1 MPKVLTEKP
10 RRDDWHGKCFHAP
23 SSMFW
28 VVAPVTLRRVTPL
41 HLKECTM
48 AITMQG
54 SWTVAVK
61 SKSAR
66 RPQRFIVSG
75 ATSGNGVYEGKTST
89 PPVLVTGDAWAVTIQ
104 NNPGDGFVT
113 SAEQITFP
121 TQSAGLYRFDIQSDD
136 GGGAGSGD
144 EDFNDLVL
152 TCSTPV
158 SASDF
163 LVYGNVKCYE
173 GFCVNPCYP
182 GFFVIDS
189 WEVLDEVR
197 KRPMLHRLLEEL
209 YPERLYEVRPEI
221 GPTPDP
227 PPFRPMMLPL
237 TGDSA
242 LPSKKAQVLRVT
254 QDESRSKRSKKGE
267 ENSARVT
274 TAGSVVLYQPELLAL
289 GIDTVELGSLLDR
302 VYPIRCT
309 TKPMAGEVLRFLE
322 YDRTNA
328 EKAGGA
334 YTGEGGR
341 ETLGVCVTDRRGNYI
356 FRFQHAADFTGDVE
370 APIDLAPGED
380 IVVQIRPDV
389 IVQILDAAAPDGV
402 VYESAPYWNVPLFRR
417 INICK
422 SGCRRLPTACQGSH
436 AIQAIGNID
445 IGAPQSGQPS
455 WAPRVGFSNTL
466 NAEGR
471 ITADNPDAPSARC
484 AAWGGTLDFYAC
496 FLDHPDVTHYTI
508 RYRRPGES
516 WKFFQEVLRHEKT
529 AKVGIPGY
537 IGDSI
542 GPIDK
547 ALHVGGGSPVAAKA
561 YLNIENNV
569 DFRLHNR
576 DRKARISTWIYAP
589 QPTEV
594 FFRIE
599 GYDIDGK
606 RVSGTVDTIKLSI
619 DNTLP
624 DFAISSV
631 QMDSQLGGDCAL
643 FTVPDSDP
651 GAPLTVRFKAN
662 QTQGFLNAYSLG
674 VRRGNIGNLPIDNL
688 GPADIAGSYTHGSND
703 LICARFR
710 GTLDD
715 SEVDGAGYVTTDIE
729 PKNGASWLN
738 GQPFCTFAVQLS
750 CSKRV
755 TNGYNTAV
763 IGYGPKQYLL
773 GIQAS

>member
-1 MPKVLTEKP
+1 MVGTSNALVSIDLSTDRLRTPP
-10 RRDDWHGKCFHAP
+10 GGISFH
-23 SSMFW
+23 
-28 VVAPVTLRRVTPL
+28 L
-41 HLKECTM
+41 EEDTM

-61 SKSAR
+61 SKSAS
-66 RPQRFIVSG
+66 RPQRFIISG
-75 ATSGNGVYEGKTST
+75 AVSGNGVYEGKTST
-89 PPVLVTGDAWAVTIQ
+89 PPVLVTGDAWAITIQ
-104 NNPGDGFVT
+104 NNPGDGFTT

-136 GGGAGSGD
+136 GGGGGD
-144 EDFNDLVL
+144 QDFNDLIL
-152 TCSTPV
+152 TCSMPV
-158 SASDF
+158 SVSDF
-163 LVYGNVKCYE
+163 LIYGNVKCYE
-173 GFCVNPCYP
+173 GFCLNPCYP

-189 WEVLDEVR
+189 WEMLDEVR
-197 KRPMLHRLLEEL
+197 RRPLLHRLLKEL
-209 YPERLYEVRPEI
+209 YPERLYEVRPEL

-237 TGDSA
+237 TDNRA
-242 LPSKKAQVLRVT
+242 LPPKKAQLLRVG
-254 QDESRSKRSKKGE
+254 QAEVPKRSKKGQE
-267 ENSARVT
+267 PVARVSS
-274 TAGSVVLYQPELLAL
+274 AGSVVLHPSDRVNL
-289 GIDTVELGSLLDR
+289 GIDTVELGSLVDR
-302 VYPIRCT
+302 IYPFRCET
-309 TKPMAGEVLRFLE
+309 RPMAGEVLRFLE
-322 YDRTNA
+322 YDRTHA
-328 EKAGGA
+328 EKAGGP
-334 YTGEGGR
+334 YTGDGTR
-341 ETLGVCVTDRRGNYI
+341 ETLGVCATDRRGNYI
-356 FRFQHAADFTGDVE
+356 FRFQHAIDLTGDIE
-370 APIDLAPGED
+370 APLDLAPGED
-380 IVVQIRPDV
+380 LAVQIRPDV
-389 IVQILDAAAPDGV
+389 IVQVLDAAAPDGV

-422 SGCRRLPTACQGSH
+422 SGCRRQPTACQGSH

-445 IGAPQSGQPS
+445 IGAPQSGQPQ

-471 ITADNPDAPSARC
+471 ITADNPDAPQARC
-484 AAWGGTLDFYAC
+484 AAWGGTLDLYAC
-496 FLDHPDVTHYTI
+496 FLDHPEVTHYTI
-508 RYRRPGES
+508 RHRRAGES
-516 WKFFQEVLRHEKT
+516 WQFFQEALRHEKT

-547 ALHVGGGSPVAAKA
+547 ALSVGGGALVAAKA
-561 YLNIENNV
+561 YRNIESDE

-589 QPTEV
+589 QPSEV

-599 GYDIDGK
+599 GYDIDGN
-606 RVSGTVDTIKLSI
+606 RVLGTVDTIKLSI
-619 DNTLP
+619 DNTSP

-631 QMDSQLGGDCAL
+631 QMGSQLGGDCAL
-643 FTVPDSDP
+643 FTVPTDDP
-651 GAPLTVRFKAN
+651 GASLTVRFKAN
-662 QTQGFLNAYSLG
+662 QAQGFLNTYGLG
-674 VRRGNIGNLPIDNL
+674 VRRGNSGNLQIDNL

-715 SEVDGAGYVTTDIE
+715 TEVDGAGYVTTDIE
-729 PKNGASWLN
+729 PRNGGSWLH

-763 IGYGPKQYLL
+763 VGYGPRQYLL
-773 GIQAS
+773 GIQAE